1 LTRRDAADADEGVG
15 GRALPRVVTY
25 AVAGLVLSAG
35 APAGLL
41 LARVAAGLARPSA
54 LAAEWAA
61 QRLTYVYLA
70 VSTCLAF
77 TGFGAVLGRQTDRLL
92 RLAIED
98 GLTGLLNRRGVTDRL
113 QQELARAQR
122 HRWPLSVLLLDVDR
136 LKDINDRGGHR
147 AGDRALREIGQ
158 AIRGACRTTD
168 AAGRWGG
175 DEFLVVA
182 PSSGAEAA
190 RTLAERIRAGARV
203 AATVSIGVASQG
215 PAEPVLEIGDL
226 LSRADTALY
235 RAKSAGRDR
244 VEVFGS

>member
-1 LTRRDAADADEGVG
+1 MALTPPHAAEGAGV
-15 GRALPRVVTY
+15 RALPRAVTY
-25 AVAGLVLSAG
+25 AAAGLALSAG

-41 LARVAAGLARPSA
+41 LTRAAAGLARPSA
-54 LAAEWAA
+54 LAAEWAG

-70 VSTCLAF
+70 VSTCLVF
-77 TGFGAVLGRQTDRLL
+77 TTFGAVLGRQTDRLL

-122 HRWPLSVLLLDVDR
+122 HQWPLSVLLLDVDR

-147 AGDRALREIGQ
+147 AGDRALRELGE
-158 AIRGACRTTD
+158 AIRVACRATD
-168 AAGRWGG
+168 SAGRWGG

-190 RTLAERIRAGARV
+190 RTLAERIRAGAG
-203 AATVSIGVASQG
+203 AAVTVSVGVASLG
-215 PAEPVLEIGDL
+215 PADPALEIGDL

-244 VEVFGS
+244 VEVFAG